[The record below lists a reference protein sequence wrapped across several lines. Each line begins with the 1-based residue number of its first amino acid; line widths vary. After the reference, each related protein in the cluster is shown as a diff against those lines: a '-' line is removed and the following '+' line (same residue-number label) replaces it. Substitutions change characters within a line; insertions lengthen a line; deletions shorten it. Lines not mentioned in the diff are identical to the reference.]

1 MQRGYIVLLI
11 SVILPIVLFSQ
22 SISNQ
27 KIIHYN
33 TENGLS
39 NGKTHQITQD
49 KQGFIW
55 IATENGLTRFDGKQS
70 KRFFNNGAEIEPYG
84 ITHNNVFSVVPAV
97 DYGVWVGTMSGLN
110 KYQHTSGKFS
120 HYFFYTPEGKSYVKP
135 VWQIVAKSSGYCFLR
150 SDSKEIYLYTPKN
163 DTLKAIAYK
172 NFTPQALPMSIDSV
186 SIDKIIVGD
195 KQGLL
200 YTLNNSGDVV
210 TIDKLTNSI
219 TCVKVLPKNLMLVAD
234 VNGTISVYKNLK
246 KIATY
251 VFPISN
257 VPTSEKFITAIEQI
271 NDTTIILGTRG
282 NGILYFNPKNGW
294 SQQIGISK
302 FLVNQ
307 HIESVFKDN
316 AQNLW
321 IGHSYEGVS
330 LSLFSYQ
337 SLSLLDCPEIV
348 FKHKVLAVSQDKNN
362 VFIGTDGDG
371 LFIFNIVTKQLEH
384 YNYLS
389 GFKGKGFDNVVT
401 SLQKDKTHL
410 WVSTY
415 NNGIFAINLQ
425 TLQLSFVSELA
436 KIPVNQISIIYND
449 SRNRLWIGTYE
460 NGVFVYDKNKK
471 VFKEHYTTK
480 STDSKYVISC
490 NGTTCFYEDSK
501 KNIWIGSYYGISKIN
516 ESGDIVSYTLNSH
529 KGIKNNL
536 ITTFSEDN
544 KGIVWIGTSQGIS
557 LYDSKNDSISILPLQ
572 HKVNSNPIQGLFL
585 YNSNMWIV
593 GTQSIY
599 EYNKDS
605 NNLKFIGTSNIGEF
619 SKEAFSFNSQNIF
632 IGAEKGVVELNFLH
646 IPQISNKKSFEL
658 TDILVQGKSIFST
671 KNEYEARF
679 INNEYHL
686 YLPYKED
693 NVTIYFADFN
703 FDLSH
708 PEEYTYILENY
719 MDEWVSLNDLNFVN
733 FNKLSGG
740 DYIFRVRKNSSNNS
754 NDELRVFIHIELAF
768 WEQWY
773 FYVMIAIVILTLIYS
788 VYTIRIKSIIKMR
801 NTLQIQVDQRMDE
814 IHSKIEKISVQE
826 IRIEEQDK
834 DLQNYL
840 QEIENHKKHLMKFQ
854 DDFMRDIEEKDI
866 VIIQTQQE
874 VSAIVEQK
882 NEVERKFRLLENN
895 TNEMVFRIQLPS
907 EEFEYVS
914 PAVEA
919 LTGYT
924 PQDFYDDSMFFRKL
938 VISEGKNDFKKF
950 RKYMIEGKVPPI
962 MEYKIITK
970 AEKEKWVAQHSH
982 IVRDAKKQV
991 IALEAYLIDISDK
1004 KELEMHNEAV
1014 QKRVNKISKMNETLQ
1029 ESHQANKVTNALT
1042 ILQDLLSQEDVSLD
1056 EIQPFLESNYD
1067 SSSFALHMIENFI
1080 SISKIEAGK
1089 LHFNYSQCY
1098 VNTLLQELQD
1108 SFSESKNNMG
1118 KKHIVLQLIIPSA
1131 QENFSFYTDTFRF
1144 RQIMMNFIGNAIKYT
1159 NHGSVEF
1166 GYELIDKPELE
1177 SNYELVFFIKDTGI
1191 GFSQEKIQE
1200 IFESKN
1206 SKGTVQQQSGVGLL
1220 VAKKL
1225 IESLGGVLWVKS
1237 DKAEGT
1243 SIRFSLPIEKMKGF
1257 KKSENIEKAQLNI
1270 ENKDWSEKTLLL
1282 AEDEE
1287 NNFDL
1292 VREVLLKTNIT
1303 IIWAKNGEE
1312 AVEIFKE
1319 KQRDID
1325 IVLMDIQMPIM
1336 NGFTATQEIKKIDKE
1351 IPIIAQTAYANYES
1365 KLNCIRVGCDN
1376 YIEKPYKRK
1385 ELIELLAKYLS

>member
-1 MQRGYIVLLI
+1 MQRGYILLLF

-22 SISNQ
+22 TISNQ

-39 NGKTHQITQD
+39 NGKIHQITQD

-150 SDSKEIYLYTPKN
+150 SDSKEIYLYTPNN
-163 DTLKAIAYK
+163 DTLKAIVYK
-172 NFTPQALPMSIDSV
+172 NFTPQAIPMSIDSF

-195 KQGLL
+195 KQGLI
-200 YTLNNSGDVV
+200 YTLNKSGDVV
-210 TIDKLTNSI
+210 TIDKLPNSI
-219 TCVKVLPKNLMLVAD
+219 TCIKVLPQNLMLVAD
-234 VNGTISVYKNLK
+234 INGTISIFKNLK
-246 KIATY
+246 RIKSY

-257 VPTSEKFITAIEQI
+257 VPISEKFISAIEQI
-271 NDTTIILGTRG
+271 NDTTIIIGTRG
-282 NGILYFNPKNGW
+282 NGILYLNPLHGW
-294 SQQIGISK
+294 SKQQGISK
-302 FLVNQ
+302 LLVNQ

-316 AQNLW
+316 AQNIW

-337 SLSLLDCPEIV
+337 SLSLLDCPDLV
-348 FKHKVLAVSQDKNN
+348 FQHKVLAVTQDKNN

-371 LFIFNIVTKQLEH
+371 LFVFNIITKQLEH
-384 YNYLS
+384 YNYQT
-389 GFKGKGFDNVVT
+389 GFKGKDFDNVVT
-401 SLQKDKTHL
+401 SLQKDKTYL

-425 TLQLSFVSELA
+425 TLQLSFVTELS
-436 KIPVNQISIIYND
+436 KIPVKQISNIYND
-449 SRNRLWIGTYE
+449 SKNRLWIGTYE

-471 VFKEHYTTK
+471 VFNEHYTTK
-480 STDSKYVISC
+480 STDNKNVISC

-516 ESGDIVSYTLNSH
+516 ERGEIVSYTLNTH

-536 ITTFSEDN
+536 ITTFCEDN
-544 KGIVWIGTSQGIS
+544 NGIIWIGTSQGIS
-557 LYDSKNDSISILPLQ
+557 LYDSMNDSISILPLQ

-585 YNSNMWIV
+585 HNNNMWII

-619 SKEAFSFNSQNIF
+619 SKEAFYLTPQNIF
-632 IGAEKGVVELNFLH
+632 IAAEKGVVELNFSQ
-646 IPQISNKKSFEL
+646 IPHTIQKKSFEL
-658 TDILVQGKSIFST
+658 TDILVQGKSIFSN

-719 MDEWVSLNDLNFVN
+719 MDEWVPLNDLNFVN
-733 FNKLSGG
+733 FTKLSGG
-740 DYIFRVRKNSSNNS
+740 DYIFKVRKNSSNNP
-754 NDELRVFIHIELAF
+754 NDELRVYIHIELAF

-773 FYVMIAIVILTLIYS
+773 FYVMVAIVILTIIYS
-788 VYTIRIKSIIKMR
+788 IYTIRLKSIVTMR
-801 NTLQIQVDQRMDE
+801 NTFKNQVDQRMDE
-814 IHSKIEKISVQE
+814 LHSKIEKISVQE
-826 IRIEEQDK
+826 QRIEEQDK

-840 QEIENHKKHLMKFQ
+840 QEIENQKNQLSKFQ
-854 DDFMRDIEEKDI
+854 DNFMREIEDKDG
-866 VIIQTQQE
+866 VIIKTQQE
-874 VSAIVEQK
+874 VSAIVELK
-882 NEVERKFRLLENN
+882 NEVEKKIRLLENN

-907 EEFEYVS
+907 EQFEYVS
-914 PAVEA
+914 PSVES

-938 VISEGKNDFKKF
+938 IISEGKNDFKKF
-950 RKYMIEGKVPPI
+950 RKYMIEGKVPPV

-970 AEKEKWVAQHSH
+970 TEKEKWVAQHSI
-982 IVRDAKKQV
+982 IVRDARKQV
-991 IALEAYLIDISDK
+991 VALEAYLIDISDK
-1004 KELEMHNEAV
+1004 KELEMHNEATL
-1014 QKRVNKISKMNETLQ
+1014 KRVNKISKMNETFQ
-1029 ESHQANKVTNALT
+1029 EGHQMNKVTNALT
-1042 ILQDLLSQEDVSLD
+1042 ILQDLLLQENVSLD

-1080 SISKIEAGK
+1080 TISKIEAGK

-1108 SFSESKNNMG
+1108 SFTISKNNMG
-1118 KKHIVLQLIIPSA
+1118 KKHIVLQLMIPTSH
-1131 QENFSFYTDTFRF
+1131 ENFSFYTDTYRF

-1159 NHGSVEF
+1159 QHGSVEF
-1166 GYELIDKPELE
+1166 GYELIAKPESE
-1177 SNYELVFFIKDTGI
+1177 SNFELVFFIKDSGI
-1191 GFSQEKIQE
+1191 GFSQEKIQQ

-1206 SKGTVQQQSGVGLL
+1206 SKESVQEQSGVGLF

-1237 DKAEGT
+1237 SKAEGT

-1257 KKSENIEKAQLNI
+1257 KKTETVSVLPVNI
-1270 ENKDWSEKTLLL
+1270 ENKDWSEKILLL

-1287 NNFDL
+1287 NNYDL
-1292 VREVLLKTNIT
+1292 VREVLSKTNIS
-1303 IIWAKNGEE
+1303 ILWAKNGEE

-1325 IVLMDIQMPIM
+1325 IILMDIQMPIM

-1385 ELIELLAKYLS
+1385 ELIELLAKYL